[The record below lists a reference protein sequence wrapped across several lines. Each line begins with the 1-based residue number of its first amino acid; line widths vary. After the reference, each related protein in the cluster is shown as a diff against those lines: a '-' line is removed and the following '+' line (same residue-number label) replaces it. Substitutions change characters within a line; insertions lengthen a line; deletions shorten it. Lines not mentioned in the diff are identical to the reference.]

1 MTQIIIPEAIEY
13 HPGVARLNVHVWNSG
28 KVKCETITSQVRKS
42 APLNKA
48 KQSHMNRN
56 PPVNIPAV
64 SMPLRH
70 SHSENRLNDL
80 SLMSKHFPNKLMHDE
95 DLAVP
100 PLEFKAPQTKDSV
113 AGNDTIYTTSVT
125 RDSREE
131 IFQVHGTLS
140 LREGVRPESPVA
152 HNLASMS
159 SERLSISDSNFESSA
174 RGRGWTEDDEYMTVR
189 DLKGDIEFQ
198 YDRLKRLLISDIF
211 SIASQTKY

>member
-1 MTQIIIPEAIEY
+1 
-13 HPGVARLNVHVWNSG
+13 
-28 KVKCETITSQVRKS
+28 
-42 APLNKA
+42 
-48 KQSHMNRN
+48 
-56 PPVNIPAV
+56 
-64 SMPLRH
+64 
-70 SHSENRLNDL
+70 
-80 SLMSKHFPNKLMHDE
+80 MHDE